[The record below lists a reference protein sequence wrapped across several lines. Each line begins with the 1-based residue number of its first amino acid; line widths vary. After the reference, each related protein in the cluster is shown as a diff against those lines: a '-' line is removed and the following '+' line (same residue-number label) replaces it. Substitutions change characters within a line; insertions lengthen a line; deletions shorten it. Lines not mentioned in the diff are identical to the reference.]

1 MSISASVRGLGICI
15 CSLRAAISPCSRSS
29 SPGTRLSELVRTIR
43 GACAQMFGI
52 PDYERYIEHMASRH
66 PCDPPLSR
74 REFFIW
80 SIDRKYCRNGPRCC

>member
-1 MSISASVRGLGICI
+1 MKTIFNGKLVAVPVRLANAAAVSNALG
-15 CSLRAAISPCSRSS
+15 
-29 SPGTRLSELVRTIR
+29 TQLSELARTMR

-66 PCDPPLSR
+66 PCDPLMSR

-80 SIDRKYCRNGPRCC
+80 SIDRKYCCNGPRCC

>member
-1 MSISASVRGLGICI
+1 
-15 CSLRAAISPCSRSS
+15 
-29 SPGTRLSELVRTIR
+29 
-43 GACAQMFGI
+43 MFGI

-66 PCDPPLSR
+66 PCDPLLSR